1 MKMLLQL
8 ILLLFLIICI
18 SYTGYKII
26 NYIIRIGFGSIKV
39 LLKMFAFIVAIGIIA
54 VVLSKL

>member
-1 MKMLLQL
+1 MLLQL

-18 SYTGYKII
+18 GYTGYKII